1 MLFSTNI
8 STSVHSNVNIN
19 INTKLSSLCA
29 LFFLNSFNSRIL
41 FLVLRKFTYILCIL
55 YEINLGV
62 EDLSPDTSLF
72 SNHRASAFIHRP
84 ISSADCLQASRTLA
98 GPRSSRSTHKLVD
111 NSRLFSLSLSLL
123 S

>member
-41 FLVLRKFTYILCIL
+41 FLVLRKFTYIFV
-55 YEINLGV
+55 EIRRLHRGFQSYS
-62 EDLSPDTSLF
+62 DLAPEL
-72 SNHRASAFIHRP
+72 AV
-84 ISSADCLQASRTLA
+84 SRDA
-98 GPRSSRSTHKLVD
+98 A
-111 NSRLFSLSLSLL
+111 
-123 S
+123 

>member
-55 YEINLGV
+55 YEINLSG
-62 EDLSPDTSLF
+62 
-72 SNHRASAFIHRP
+72 
-84 ISSADCLQASRTLA
+84 
-98 GPRSSRSTHKLVD
+98 
-111 NSRLFSLSLSLL
+111 
-123 S
+123 